1 MYITFGLKAS
11 QIYKICR
18 HINEYAVY
26 NSENIGENPTKITK
40 QIHFTNCRIQI
51 NTLLCWHGK
60 ISMIEFSLK

>member
-1 MYITFGLKAS
+1 MYITSGLKAS

-40 QIHFTNCRIQI
+40 QVRSFYK
-51 NTLLCWHGK
+51 L
-60 ISMIEFSLK
+60 